1 MSLDLMTKRSL
12 LRIRDGVYVAN
23 LDDKNSKGS
32 HWVLLFIYKY
42 LGLYFDS
49 IGIECIPQKVVNK
62 IKDKSITHDVFRTQD
77 NESIM
82 CGFNGIACRMNTCR
96 KNFVRLC

>member
-1 MSLDLMTKRSL
+1 M
-12 LRIRDGVYVAN
+12 
-23 LDDKNSKGS
+23 
-32 HWVLLFIYKY
+32 LFIDKY

-82 CGFNGIACRMNTCR
+82 CGFNAIACRMNTCR